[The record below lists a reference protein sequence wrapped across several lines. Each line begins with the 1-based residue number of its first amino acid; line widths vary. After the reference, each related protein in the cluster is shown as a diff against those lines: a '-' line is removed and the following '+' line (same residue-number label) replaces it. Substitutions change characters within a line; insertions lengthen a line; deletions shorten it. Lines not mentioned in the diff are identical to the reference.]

1 MIYQK
6 IFLVLSKNKIMC
18 NLNIFLK
25 KAFILLILIMGHA
38 SCESSFVDVPED
50 DKLLDGPID
59 GLSSSESVQFLKGDQ
74 AVNEVFNRGS
84 GLGTTFVSNSCISC
98 HAGDGKGHPFTSLV
112 RFGQIDETGNK
123 FLNMGGP
130 QLQNRALPGFM
141 PEVIPSGATFST
153 FMPPAI
159 TGLGLLQY
167 VSDADLIAMTDPQD
181 ADGDGISGNVNWITI
196 PNYSLASPNVIS
208 KEGKYIGRYGKKAS
222 AFDLLHQTVNAYN
235 QDMGITSVFNPID
248 HYTNLE
254 IDPEVSTPKVN
265 DVVFYLKT
273 LKPPIQRN
281 QNDPVVIRGKDIF
294 KQISCTSCHKSE
306 LKTSYSPI
314 NSLSN
319 KTFAPYTD
327 LLLHDMGAGLDD
339 GYTEGSA
346 KTSEW
351 RTPPLWGI
359 GLSENSQGGNLFLMH
374 DGRAQTIEQAI
385 VMHGGEGQKSKNAF
399 EKLSKEDKQALL
411 KFIKS
416 L

>member
-1 MIYQK
+1 
-6 IFLVLSKNKIMC
+6 
-18 NLNIFLK
+18 
-25 KAFILLILIMGHA
+25 MGHA